1 MSEKDQDRD
10 RDKEKN
16 REKNKKVKDPGE
28 AFREMVTEWER
39 GFDKL
44 ANSLMGTENFSKSMN
59 QMQDMQMGAR
69 NAFREFM
76 TGNLTNANM
85 PTRDDVVRVAEA
97 IQGLEKRMQRI
108 EDMLTSMTS
117 NSQKPSTRRDS
128 PPRTKKPPSGGT
140 A

>member
-1 MSEKDQDRD
+1 
-10 RDKEKN
+10 
-16 REKNKKVKDPGE
+16 
-28 AFREMVTEWER
+28 MVTEWER

-117 NSQKPSTRRDS
+117 NSQKPPTLARTDRETLRELCRLVSTCGVELILLK
-128 PPRTKKPPSGGT
+128 TCGSGEDGIMQQS
-140 A
+140 AS